1 MCLSTTLIMSLATV
15 VILFCIERPLV
26 AGYQKIKPNEGTE
39 YEFKICKSRSY
50 VEENLNRIC
59 RKKRKRI
66 LTGMFFLRVRW
77 VKNEMK
83 ITYSIYSLMASLLC
97 FCADQNFLQPPE
109 KARSFLRKST
119 ITYVTNYPLFYEEC
133 CHEGCRVEEVLEH
146 CVVSYK

>member
-1 MCLSTTLIMSLATV
+1 MSLATV

-26 AGYQKIKPNEGTE
+26 AGYQKIKQNEGTE

-50 VEENLNRIC
+50 VEENLNRNC

-66 LTGMFFLRVRW
+66 LT
-77 VKNEMK
+77 
-83 ITYSIYSLMASLLC
+83 
-97 FCADQNFLQPPE
+97 DQNFLQPPE

-133 CHEGCRVEEVLEH
+133 CQEGCRVEEVLEH